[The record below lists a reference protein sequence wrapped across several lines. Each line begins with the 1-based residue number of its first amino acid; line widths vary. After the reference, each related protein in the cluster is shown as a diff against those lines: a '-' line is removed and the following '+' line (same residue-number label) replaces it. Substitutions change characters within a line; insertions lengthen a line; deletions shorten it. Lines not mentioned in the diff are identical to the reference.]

1 MCEFL
6 SFVIEAK
13 SGQIYFGDALNS
25 HRGIEAKHNLKPG
38 SYREVEWTSDTEDS
52 LVVRTEAHG
61 DEAESYY
68 RAIILADYGTRKKL
82 LKRLT
87 SGKIDG
93 VDIQERLKCA
103 IELGDIKAIQSCEK
117 AGADVTA
124 DDNYAVKWAS
134 GNGYLEV
141 VKYLV
146 SKGADV
152 TAGDN
157 YAVKYA
163 SRNGHLE
170 VVKYLVS
177 KGADVTAGDNYAVK
191 WASENG
197 HLEVVKY
204 LVSKGA
210 KL

>member
-25 HRGIEAKHNLKPG
+25 HEGIATKHNLKSG
-38 SYREVEWTSDTEDS
+38 SYREAEWTSDAENS
-52 LVVRTEAHG
+52 LVVRTEPDG
-61 DEAESYY
+61 DETESYY

-124 DDNYAVKWAS
+124 
-134 GNGYLEV
+134 
-141 VKYLV
+141 
-146 SKGADV
+146 
-152 TAGDN
+152 GDN

-177 KGADVTAGDNYAVK
+177 KGADVTAGDNFAVGL
-191 WASENG
+191 ASRNG

-210 KL
+210 DITADDNYAVKWASRNGHLEMVKYLVSKGAKL

>member
-6 SFVIEAK
+6 SFVIEVK
-13 SGQIYFGDALNS
+13 NDNQIYFGDALNS
-25 HRGIEAKHNLKPG
+25 HEGIATKHNLKPG
-38 SYREVEWTSDTEDS
+38 SYREVEWTSDAEDS
-52 LVVRTEAHG
+52 LVVRTEPDG
-61 DEAESYY
+61 DETESYY

-124 DDNYAVKWAS
+124 EDNFAVKYAS
-134 GNGYLEV
+134 RNGYLEV

-157 YAVKYA
+157 YAMRWA

-177 KGADVTAGDNYAVK
+177 KGAK
-191 WASENG
+191 F
-197 HLEVVKY
+197 
-204 LVSKGA
+204 
-210 KL
+210 